1 MAISNFVPEIWSARL
16 LVALRNSHV
25 AGNLV
30 NRDYEGDITRAG
42 DTVHITNLVAPTIGN
57 YTSHSDIT
65 IEDVDDDGDTL
76 VIDQQ
81 KYFAFEVDDVEKA
94 QAAGNVLEPQLDA
107 AAYGLRDVADKFLLD
122 LLADG
127 VQGTGNDLGT
137 IDVSGDG
144 GNALVYDTI
153 VDLGVVLD
161 ESNVPQEGR
170 FVVVPPS
177 LHGRLLK
184 DDRFVAAG
192 DEAGAAAR
200 ASGYIGRVNG
210 LEVFKSNN
218 MPTVTDTN
226 ASAAAIAGYRGA
238 ATYAEQI
245 LSVEAGRMEKRF
257 ADFVK
262 GLHVYGAKVVRPS
275 GLATAE
281 FDTTSGS

>member
-1 MAISNFVPEIWSARL
+1 MAIANFIPEIWSARL
-16 LVALRNSHV
+16 LVTLRKSHV
-25 AGNLV
+25 AAGLV
-30 NRDYEGDITRAG
+30 NRDYQGEIKRAG
-42 DTVHITNLVAPTIGN
+42 DTVHITNLTAPTIGT
-57 YTSHSDIT
+57 YSEHTDIT
-65 IEDVDDDGDTL
+65 IEDVDDGTQAL
-76 VIDQQ
+76 LIDQQ

-94 QAAGNVLEPQLDA
+94 QAAGNILEPQLDA

-127 VQGTGNDLGT
+127 VQGTANDLGT
-137 IDVSGDG
+137 VDISGTG
-144 GNALVYDTI
+144 GNALVYDSI
-153 VDLGVVLD
+153 VDLGVTLD
-161 ESNVPQEGR
+161 ESNVPDEGR
-170 FVVVPPS
+170 FVVVAPS

-210 LEVFKSNN
+210 LEVYKTNN
-218 MPTVTDTN
+218 MPAVTDVN
-226 ASAAAIAGYRGA
+226 ATGGAAIAGYRGA

-262 GLHVYGAKVVRPS
+262 GLHVYGAKVTRPS
-275 GLATAE
+275 GLATVE
-281 FDTTSGS
+281 FDATAA